1 MQLPSVDRQPGLRA
15 AGADLVSATG
25 VKVIPVPPVNPAV
38 TVNPA
43 ATVNPTDQAATA
55 NSPGVVNNIGESAK
69 TENSV
74 YTSVPDPLR
83 RGAESATNPKDW
95 TIKRPV
101 QEQVEDPPPEPISK
115 MLLEFLKSIW
125 RASGGAIAPA
135 QNPNQNLL
143 LNQPNPNASA
153 GELAK
158 EDLTYAP
165 SKIKKNEAL

>member
-1 MQLPSVDRQPGLRA
+1 MQLPSVDRQPGLRP

-25 VKVIPVPPVNPAV
+25 VKVIPVPPVNPAITVNPAV

-43 ATVNPTDQAATA
+43 NQASTVT
-55 NSPGVVNNIGESAK
+55 SPSVVNKIGEGAR

-83 RGAESATNPKDW
+83 RGTESATNPKDW
-95 TIKRPV
+95 TIKRP
-101 QEQVEDPPPEPISK
+101 EPEKVEDPPPVPISK
-115 MLLEFLKSIW
+115 LLLDFLQAIW
-125 RASGGAIAPA
+125 RASASAIEPA

-143 LNQPNPNASA
+143 LNQHNPNATA

>member
-1 MQLPSVDRQPGLRA
+1 MQLPSVDRQPGLRP
-15 AGADLVSATG
+15 AGADPVSATAA
-25 VKVIPVPPVNPAV
+25 KVIPVPPVNPAV

-43 ATVNPTDQAATA
+43 ATVNPANQAATA
-55 NSPGVVNNIGESAK
+55 VSPGVVNKIGEGAK

-83 RGAESATNPKDW
+83 RGTESATIPKDW
-95 TIKRPV
+95 TIKRP
-101 QEQVEDPPPEPISK
+101 EPEKVEDPPPVPISQL
-115 MLLEFLKSIW
+115 LLEFLQAIW
-125 RASGGAIAPA
+125 RASGGAIEPA

-143 LNQPNPNASA
+143 LNQHNPNARA
-153 GELAK
+153 GDLVK